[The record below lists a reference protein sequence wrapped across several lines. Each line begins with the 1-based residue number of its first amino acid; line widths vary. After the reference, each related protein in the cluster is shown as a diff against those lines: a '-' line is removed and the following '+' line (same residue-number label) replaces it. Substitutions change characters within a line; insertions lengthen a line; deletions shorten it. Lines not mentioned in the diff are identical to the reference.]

1 MQKSKTVS
9 KKSAQTDQQVMTM
22 LERAELIFVASKD
35 SADHIYLYDA
45 LKEHLDFF
53 ADWLKIHSVDAFVL
67 INILGLSIKS
77 GGVNFEKL
85 VSYLDWKDF
94 RAFPL
99 KKNLDRLVELS
110 YLENIDSVRYN
121 QYFQLHSELYEAIL
135 GNNRSFSL
143 DCQLNSEIEVFEKL
157 NDLLVSLDCNKIEQ
171 ELYKNRLKNVMDS
184 AQHFLVFKKLRSH
197 LMDWKDLTLICQVIW
212 QHLIGEDSIN
222 VRRTLRMYLE
232 QEFNRHHLTKG
243 LLNGTNPLIRLRY
256 LKVIEDEYA
265 NGLAVG
271 LHDDYVDHLESNQID
286 LDIYRMRNRSSK
298 GLIVPESIF
307 KKKLF
312 YNSDEER
319 QIDQLHHILCDQHFA
334 NIQKNMVDKG
344 LPKGINILLYGA
356 PGTGKTETVLQ
367 LAQESL
373 RVIRKIDISDTKS
386 MWLGQ
391 SEKEIKKV
399 FTDYNRMI
407 QNDEK
412 TPILLFNEADGILSR
427 RQDIGSSSVAQT
439 LNAMQNILLEELEN
453 FEGIFIATTNLVDN
467 LDPAFERRFLYKVKF
482 NPPSQENKAK
492 IWKTKISFLSETQ
505 TQELAFRYSFSGGQI
520 ENIARK
526 IQLFEIIESQTPS
539 FEQIQEFCNQESW
552 ETSERKKVGF

>member
-1 MQKSKTVS
+1 MPKSNTIS
-9 KKSAQTDQQVMTM
+9 KKSAQNEQQVMTM
-22 LERAELIFVASKD
+22 LERAEFIFVASKD
-35 SADHIYLYDA
+35 SSDHLFLYEA

-53 ADWLKIHSVDAFVL
+53 AEWLKIQSEDAFVL
-67 INILGLSIKS
+67 INVLGLSIKS

-99 KKNLDRLVELS
+99 KKSLKRLVELS

-121 QYFQLHSELYEAIL
+121 QYFQPINEFYEAIL
-135 GNNRSFSL
+135 ANNHCFSL
-143 DCQLNSEIEVFEKL
+143 ECKLHSEIEVFEKL
-157 NDLLVSLDCNKIEQ
+157 NELLVSLDDGKIEQ
-171 ELYKNRLKNVMDS
+171 ELYKNRLQSIVDS
-184 AQHFLVFKKLRSH
+184 AQQFLVFKKLRSH
-197 LMDWKDLTLICQVIW
+197 HLNWKDLTLICQVVW
-212 QHLIGEDSIN
+212 QYLIGEDSIN
-222 VRRTLRMYLE
+222 VRRILKMFLE
-232 QEFNRHHLTKG
+232 QEFNRHNLTKG
-243 LLNGTNPLIRLRY
+243 LMNGSNALIHLRY
-256 LKVIEDEYA
+256 LQVIEDEYA

-271 LHDDYVDHLESNQID
+271 LHDDYVAHLESNQID
-286 LDIYRMRNRSSK
+286 LDIYRTRNRNSK
-298 GLIVPESIF
+298 GLIAPESIF

-312 YNSDEER
+312 YNSDEEK
-319 QIDQLHHILCDQHFA
+319 QIDQLHHILRDQHFA

-367 LAQESL
+367 LAHESL

-407 QNDEK
+407 QKDEK

-453 FEGIFIATTNLVDN
+453 FQGIFIATTNLVDN

-482 NPPSQENKAK
+482 NPPSQDNKAL
-492 IWKTKISFLSETQ
+492 IWKNKITFLNETQ
-505 TQELAFRYSFSGGQI
+505 TQELASRYSFSGGQI

-526 IQLFEIIESQTPS
+526 IQLYEIIESQTPS